1 MAYRKSNA
9 KKDSWSLELDFIT
22 SLVAQMA
29 TLSQQ
34 LSKMNVNAI
43 QTNVVCDH
51 CLGNHSSVD
60 CQMGNPFAQS
70 SYGQANYMSNL
81 QRQNNPYLNMY
92 NPRWRNH
99 SNFSWSNNQDQ
110 AKPPQ

>member
-43 QTNVVCDH
+43 QTNAVCDH
-51 CLGNHSSVD
+51 CAGNHSSVD
-60 CQMGNPFAQS
+60 CQVGNPSTQL
-70 SYGQANYMSNL
+70 SYGQANYF
-81 QRQNNPYLNMY
+81 NP
-92 NPRWRNH
+92 
-99 SNFSWSNNQDQ
+99 
-110 AKPPQ
+110 